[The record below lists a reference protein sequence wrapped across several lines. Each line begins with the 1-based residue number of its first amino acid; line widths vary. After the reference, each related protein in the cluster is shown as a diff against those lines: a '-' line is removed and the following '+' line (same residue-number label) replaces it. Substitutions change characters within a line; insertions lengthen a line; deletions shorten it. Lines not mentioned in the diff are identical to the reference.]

1 MISDSDILG
10 VINEKGILRF
20 STLMVR
26 FRISSNEAIRIVADY
41 KKKGIIGEDNR
52 PVIQKRNLWKSEN
65 VSPLKV
71 NPVKEKKSTKKGTKK
86 IENAKKS
93 EIVTKKV
100 EGTSHKK
107 SPDNKEKIVKRK
119 NNDQIEGQLSLF
131 D

>member
-26 FRISSNEAIRIVADY
+26 FQISSNEAIRIVEDY

-52 PVIQKRNLWKSEN
+52 PVIPKKNSWKSEN

-100 EGTSHKK
+100 
-107 SPDNKEKIVKRK
+107 DLNNEKNSSKRK